1 VLDPLGLE
9 GLLSL
14 GSRYIAR
21 GRYEDALELYQQVL
35 VLYPENYFSA
45 RESIAEVYL
54 RQGDPER
61 ALAEIDRLPYSHKL
75 NSLKAETLFL
85 MGREK
90 ESRALTNE
98 FLNTPAEFGPFP
110 KALIYA
116 WRGEKDDAFKSL
128 EIAFDQHDRRLAN
141 ILLVGAF
148 HHLEADP
155 RYPVFLEKLGLLE
168 AWQAM
173 PRD

>member
-1 VLDPLGLE
+1 LISEDYFSYLLGIASVASALGQLDRSIELFERAVVLDPLGLE

-21 GRYEDALELYQQVL
+21 GRYEDALALYQQVL

-61 ALAEIDRLPYSHKL
+61 ALAEIDRLPCSHKL

-90 ESRALTNE
+90 ESRALTSE
-98 FLNTPAEFGPFP
+98 FLNTPVREYPFP
-110 KALIYA
+110 KARNYA
-116 WRGEKDDAFKSL
+116 WRGENDAA
-128 EIAFDQHDRRLAN
+128 IAA
-141 ILLVGAF
+141 IGVSSGSS
-148 HHLEADP
+148 
-155 RYPVFLEKLGLLE
+155 
-168 AWQAM
+168 
-173 PRD
+173 